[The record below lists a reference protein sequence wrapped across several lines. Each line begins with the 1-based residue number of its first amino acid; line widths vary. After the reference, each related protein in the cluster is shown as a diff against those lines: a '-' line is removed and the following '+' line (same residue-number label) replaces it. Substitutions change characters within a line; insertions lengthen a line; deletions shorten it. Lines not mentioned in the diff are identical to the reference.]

1 MTNKKF
7 RVIVGSDTAGYEYKE
22 AIKKDLENNPLIE
35 SVTDVGVFGTD
46 KEVAYP
52 LVAIECAERI
62 ARGEADRGVLIC
74 GTGLG
79 VALSANKVAGIRAVT
94 AHDSFSV
101 ERSILS
107 NNCQI
112 LCMGQRV
119 IGLQLARRLA
129 KEWFT
134 YTFDETSASAQKVAT
149 LLDKT
154 EKSPVQESEFPTF
167 LGLRGQTLQNTVSV
181 MASVGFLLF
190 GYDQGVMGS
199 LLTLESFRDTFPS
212 IDTIRH
218 ADAATMQGFTIAVYE
233 IGCLA
238 GALSTLYFGDKL
250 GRLRCIFIGCVVMTI
265 GAILQCTAFSVG
277 HLIVGRIITGLGNGF
292 NTSTIPMWQA
302 ECSKPDKRGKLVMLS
317 GALITGGIAL
327 SYWVDFGFYFT
338 TGSVAWRFPVAFR

>member
-1 MTNKKF
+1 MTNKKY

-22 AIKKDLENNPLIE
+22 TIKKDLENNPLIE

-134 YTFDETSASAQKVAT
+134 YTFDETSASAEKVAT
-149 LLDKT
+149 LLEYEQKHLNKPISDK
-154 EKSPVQESEFPTF
+154 
-167 LGLRGQTLQNTVSV
+167 
-181 MASVGFLLF
+181 
-190 GYDQGVMGS
+190 
-199 LLTLESFRDTFPS
+199 
-212 IDTIRH
+212 I
-218 ADAATMQGFTIAVYE
+218 
-233 IGCLA
+233 
-238 GALSTLYFGDKL
+238 
-250 GRLRCIFIGCVVMTI
+250 
-265 GAILQCTAFSVG
+265 
-277 HLIVGRIITGLGNGF
+277 
-292 NTSTIPMWQA
+292 
-302 ECSKPDKRGKLVMLS
+302 
-317 GALITGGIAL
+317 
-327 SYWVDFGFYFT
+327 
-338 TGSVAWRFPVAFR
+338 